1 MFARKRKEQENT
13 GNEAPRWLELEE
25 RFKKDKIK
33 RYFLIF
39 VVGTIYTAL
48 KFLCYSNFIEE
59 HLKVVFTVGS
69 DALLAVATAFLAELL
84 VNTNYNQQFKHSLYE
99 IITDPNLMG
108 KFVDRERKEEIMYVA
123 MEANLGAHV
132 TNALYN
138 NIFNNNLHVYNK
150 ILREDFHFNIH
161 LENSD
166 REDFYFADMQIVFR
180 IPPHEDDF
188 DLQVWACEEHKQMQ
202 EKMRGVKKEYRQMVF
217 PLVLADKIG
226 EIKEEPF
233 HVKIIINEKE
243 EELEGGNEKKV
254 TIKKSELSSYVRINI
269 QTFLNKKEN
278 FFQEDIFC
286 FYKGYTLTLS
296 YESGLFKRCQCYHSC
311 KSKDLVMI
319 QTNNMITIHM
329 DGILLPENNFVFIWE
344 KDEKNVA
351 LSNDGH

>member
-138 NIFNNNLHVYNK
+138 NIFNK
-150 ILREDFHFNIH
+150 F
-161 LENSD
+161 
-166 REDFYFADMQIVFR
+166 
-180 IPPHEDDF
+180 
-188 DLQVWACEEHKQMQ
+188 
-202 EKMRGVKKEYRQMVF
+202 
-217 PLVLADKIG
+217 
-226 EIKEEPF
+226 
-233 HVKIIINEKE
+233 IIIFF
-243 EELEGGNEKKV
+243 
-254 TIKKSELSSYVRINI
+254 YIN
-269 QTFLNKKEN
+269 
-278 FFQEDIFC
+278 
-286 FYKGYTLTLS
+286 
-296 YESGLFKRCQCYHSC
+296 
-311 KSKDLVMI
+311 
-319 QTNNMITIHM
+319 
-329 DGILLPENNFVFIWE
+329 
-344 KDEKNVA
+344 
-351 LSNDGH
+351 